1 MPGARGIVDLF
12 HDHGDALA
20 CCLDTVLG
28 ERIYLLTVILV
39 PRQRGDILQ

>member
-1 MPGARGIVDLF
+1 MIMAMRSPVAF
-12 HDHGDALA
+12 A
-20 CCLDTVLG
+20 TVLG